1 MFLLVCFVM
10 FHAPPASTEFASPAY
25 PHIQKLQQ
33 LKVNVTYVHRI
44 LVFNVWRV
52 IELCAMSVEKDIDWI
67 MLHVLNVLETV
78 CTVLLQLVFLVLLVI
93 ALATTHVFHVQIN
106 VYLVHQC
113 KVL

>member
-1 MFLLVCFVM
+1 MFLLVCSVM
-10 FHAPPASTEFASPAY
+10 FHVPPASTAPASPAY

-78 CTVLLQLVFLVLLVI
+78 CTVLLQLVFLVLLVTTPV
-93 ALATTHVFHVQIN
+93 TTHVFHVQIN